1 MTRPAFA
8 RIAFSRLLL
17 AASLAFGV
25 SAAIAAE
32 LPAQLKPAAY
42 VDGDVIR
49 LGDLWDN
56 LGDKANVVIAAAPQ
70 PGKRI
75 TLESRWLMAAAN
87 GHGIDWRPSSVFE
100 KAIVERAGQTVDVA
114 VIERELREALTLEG
128 APMNSRV
135 ELMGRNALQIVVAAG
150 MPATVGVR
158 DVVYDQRMNRFSA
171 TVEVPAGSPAATRVK
186 VGGHVYA
193 SARIPVLTHTMGR
206 GELITE
212 KDVQWQDVR
221 EEQVRRDII
230 ANPKGLIG
238 MEPRYQLRAFAPVRT
253 AEVQRPLMVNRNSS
267 VTMTYRTP
275 FMTLTTQGK
284 ALEDGSAGDTI
295 RILNIHSK
303 QTVEARIEGP
313 GLVSVSVGGSRQL
326 AN

>member
-1 MTRPAFA
+1 MTRSALS
-8 RIAFSRLLL
+8 RIIL
-17 AASLAFGV
+17 AAALAFGAA
-25 SAAIAAE
+25 SAAASE
-32 LPAQLKPAAY
+32 LPVQLKPAAY
-42 VDGDVIR
+42 VEGDVIR
-49 LGDLWDN
+49 LGDLWEN
-56 LGDKANVVIAAAPQ
+56 LGDKADVVIAAAPQ

-75 TLESRWLMAAAN
+75 TLESRWLLSAAM
-87 GHGIDWRPSSVFE
+87 GHGIDWRPANVFE
-100 KAIVERAGQTVDVA
+100 KAVVERAGQTVDINL
-114 VIERELREALTLEG
+114 IESELREALALEG

-150 MPATVGVR
+150 TPATVGVR
-158 DVVYDQRMNRFSA
+158 DVTYDQRMNRFTA
-171 TVEVPAGSPAATRVK
+171 TVEVPAGSPAATRIK
-186 VGGHVYA
+186 VGGHVYTT
-193 SARIPVLTHTMGR
+193 ARIPVLTHTMGR

-230 ANPKGLIG
+230 ATPKALIG
-238 MEPRYQLRAFAPVRT
+238 MEPRYQLRALAPIRT
-253 AEVQRPLMVNRNSS
+253 AEVQRPLMINRNSS

-295 RILNIHSK
+295 RIINVQSK
-303 QTVEARIEGP
+303 QTVEARVEGP
-313 GLVSVSVGGSRQL
+313 GLVSVAMGGSRLL